1 MKPPKCGCGE
11 EAAVTMNDVW
21 LCLED
26 FQTGW
31 SSVPERY
38 SRRWTC
44 CEESAMPKS
53 TSKTPEVCC
62 ICDLPRQQCL
72 VHKQV
77 PIKWCPPAAAEG
89 VGSRVLELPRFTRV
103 EELAQRLPAARR
115 HRDTMAFAEW
125 LAVDAHLRRTSQSS
139 DTEKQLKPSEP
150 LVSEPPASPKRSRRP
165 RDVDPRSRPIA

>member
-1 MKPPKCGCGE
+1 
-11 EAAVTMNDVW
+11 
-21 LCLED
+21 
-26 FQTGW
+26 
-31 SSVPERY
+31 
-38 SRRWTC
+38 
-44 CEESAMPKS
+44 MPKS
-53 TSKTPEVCC
+53 TPKTPGVCC

-72 VHKQV
+72 VHKEV

-89 VGSRVLELPRFTRV
+89 VGSRVLELQRFTRV
-103 EELAQRLPAARR
+103 EELVQRLPAPRR
-115 HRDTMAFAEW
+115 HMDTMAFAEW